1 MKDTSIKTSAT
12 VTWFTENYGSIFQ
25 AYALQQAQQKM
36 GVYNDIINYQPNV
49 KEKLKFFLT
58 SSARSVTLKS
68 KTDARK
74 IQKEFMSKEDIT
86 EKNRRFDAFY
96 SSYLN
101 LTDPV
106 YSQDAMGGISDD
118 YDCYICGSDQIWN
131 PAYFKKCQF
140 LDFASDDKR
149 MIAYAPSVGTTQLSD
164 AEKRKMEPLLKR
176 FDYISVREKQSV
188 ELIRPMVNIPIQ
200 VVCDPVFLLT
210 ADDWNQLI
218 PKVQPYEKYIFCYFL
233 GQNDEYIQIAKWLS
247 EKTGLIL
254 KSVPNNYW
262 AYGIDAEIIKTAGP
276 IEWLD
281 LIRNA
286 SCVITDSFHATAL
299 SIIFNNNFYT
309 LRRFKDGDKASQNS
323 RIYHILG
330 VAGLD
335 DRVIS
340 MECREK
346 VAPQIDDVKWH
357 EVNEKMAAYR
367 EQSLDWLRN
376 AIEGE

>member
-1 MKDTSIKTSAT
+1 MKNTVAKTSAT
-12 VTWFTENYGSIFQ
+12 ITWFTGNYGSIFQ

-36 GVYNDIINYQPNV
+36 GMYNTIINYQPNSN
-49 KEKLKFFLT
+49 EKLKFFLT

-68 KTDARK
+68 KIDARK
-74 IQKEFMSKEDIT
+74 IQKDFMSKENIAK
-86 EKNRRFDAFY
+86 KNRRFDAFY

-101 LTDPV
+101 LTDPI
-106 YSQDAMGGISDD
+106 YSQDTMGDISNE

-140 LDFASDDKR
+140 LDFASDSKR
-149 MIAYAPSVGTTQLSD
+149 KIAYAPSVGTTQLSD

-176 FDYISVREKQSV
+176 FDCISVREKQSV
-188 ELIRPMVNIPIQ
+188 ELIQPMVNIPVQ

-218 PKVQPYEKYIFCYFL
+218 PKVQPQEEYIFCYFL
-233 GQNDEYIQIAKWLS
+233 GQNEDYIQIAKWLS
-247 EKTGLIL
+247 EKTGLKL

-262 AYGIDAEIIKTAGP
+262 GYGIDAEIIKTAGP

-286 SCVITDSFHATAL
+286 SYVITDSFHATAL
-299 SIIFNNNFYT
+299 SIIFNKNFYT

-323 RIYHILG
+323 RIYHILD
-330 VAGLD
+330 VAGLTE
-335 DRVIS
+335 RLIS
-340 MECREK
+340 IDCCDES
-346 VAPQIDDVKWH
+346 VPQIDDVKWH
-357 EVNEKMAAYR
+357 EVNEKMVAYR
-367 EQSLDWLRN
+367 EQSLDWLKS
-376 AIEGE
+376 AIRGV